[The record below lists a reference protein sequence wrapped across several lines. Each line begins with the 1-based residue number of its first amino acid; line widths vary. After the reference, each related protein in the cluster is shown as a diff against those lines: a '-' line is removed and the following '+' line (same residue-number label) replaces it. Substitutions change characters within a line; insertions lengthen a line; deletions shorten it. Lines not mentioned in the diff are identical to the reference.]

1 MRAVVRTHRNIRTT
15 NRTWSLSEFTREL
28 AKVEEIGINKISN
41 EDLLRFC
48 RGAHGCFGHYLA
60 DLQPSFQ
67 EVWRR
72 IEDGRITLTK
82 TEACKL
88 IGCSLRWAEKI
99 VDGTA
104 RDSNGAKEERT
115 ETVGASQTPAQRSN
129 QDFVLDVTRYAEMK
143 LRPLIARGERDR
155 CRNINKLVANYFID
169 AGNVAHVDEVSSNT
183 QENGGPSK

>member
-1 MRAVVRTHRNIRTT
+1 MKAVVRKGRGIRATT
-15 NRTWSLSEFTREL
+15 RWNHTEFVREL
-28 AKVEEIGINKISN
+28 AKAEAVGISEISN
-41 EDLLRFC
+41 EGLLRFC
-48 RGAHGCFGHYLA
+48 RGAYGFLAHYLV
-60 DLQPSFQ
+60 DLRPFFQ

-72 IEDGRITLTK
+72 IENGRISLTK

-115 ETVGASQTPAQRSN
+115 ETVGAAQTPAQRSN

-143 LRPLIARGERDR
+143 LRPLKVRGERDR
-155 CRNINKLVANYFID
+155 CRNICKLVANYFID
-169 AGNVAHVDEVSSNT
+169 AGNVAHIDEVSSNT
-183 QENGGPSK
+183 QENGGPAK